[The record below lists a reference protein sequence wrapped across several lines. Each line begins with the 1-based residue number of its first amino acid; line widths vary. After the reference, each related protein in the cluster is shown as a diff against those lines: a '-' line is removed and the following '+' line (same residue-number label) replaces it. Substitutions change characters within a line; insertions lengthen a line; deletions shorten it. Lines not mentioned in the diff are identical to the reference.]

1 MNGPAAVGLHPN
13 RAMMQRR
20 WWFGAAL
27 LFAVVLP
34 SNRFPADHAVLL
46 AGQGADAA
54 RDPYRI
60 TAICTPLIASDRPPV
75 SVSNGAELQQA
86 LDRAVGGDTIL
97 LAAGATFLPSAPEG
111 SFMLRNRRIPA
122 GQWITIRSAHSAF
135 DASGALPP
143 ATRVDKS
150 NQDLM
155 PRIRATAT
163 NLAAIRVEARAR
175 GYRLIGLDIG
185 VQPGVTQLAN
195 LVDIGSDRDTTVDA
209 KPSDIVID
217 RCYLHGN
224 DAGNYRRGVALNGI
238 RLSVV
243 DSYFENFH
251 DANSDSQAIAGW
263 SGPGPFKIVNNFL
276 EAASENIMFGGS
288 DPSIAQLVPSDIE
301 IRGNFLTKRL
311 SWRTSGVPVKN
322 AFELKNARRV
332 LVEGNIFEHVWSS
345 GQDGTAIVLKSTNQE
360 GACTWC
366 VTEFVTFR
374 NNIVRGAAHGLLIN
388 AAEAGAR
395 GLPLPQRVNHIRIQN
410 VLFTDIGGE
419 RWGGGKLF
427 RVFGGVSNLE
437 ITHVTSTGNATG
449 ILDPRNP
456 SDLNPNLVFKYNI
469 VERRYYGIGAGGDE
483 GITTVTRNFAP
494 YVYNQNVLVNTS
506 RATDQAIGD
515 DALKSRYPP
524 VTTIARDW
532 NAVGFVN
539 GTQRLAATSPYY
551 RAGDDGKD
559 LGADVDEVMAA
570 VEGAGGGG
578 CSTRPETPAGPPRR
592 AK

>member
-1 MNGPAAVGLHPN
+1 
-13 RAMMQRR
+13 MMRNR
-20 WWFGAAL
+20 WWFGPVLLLAL
-27 LFAVVLP
+27 VP
-34 SNRFPADHAVLL
+34 PADRFTVDRAVLL
-46 AGQGADAA
+46 AGQTADAA
-54 RDPYRI
+54 TRDPYRV
-60 TAICTPLIASDRPPV
+60 ALMCTPLVAGDRPPV
-75 SVSNGAELQQA
+75 AVSNGAELQQA
-86 LDRAVGGDTIL
+86 LDRAVAGDTIVL
-97 LAAGATFLPSAPEG
+97 TPGATYLPTAQEG
-111 SFMLRNRRIPA
+111 SFMLRNRGLAA

-135 DASGALPP
+135 DAGGAVPP
-143 ATRVDKS
+143 ATRVDRS

-155 PRIRATAT
+155 PRLRATAT
-163 NLAAIRVEARAR
+163 NIPAVRSEPRAR

-185 VQPGVTQLAN
+185 IQAGISQLAN
-195 LVDIGSDRDTTVDA
+195 LVDLGTDRSVSADS
-209 KPSDIVID
+209 KPSDIVVD

-224 DAGNYRRGVALNGI
+224 DSGNFRRGVALNGV
-238 RLSVV
+238 RLAII

-301 IRGNFLTKRL
+301 IRGNISTKRL

-374 NNIVRGAAHGLLIN
+374 NNIVRGAAHGVLIN

-395 GLPLPQRVNHIRIQN
+395 GLPLPPRANHIRIQN
-410 VLFTDIGGE
+410 VLFTDIGGST
-419 RWGGGKLF
+419 WGGGKLF

-437 ITHVTSTGNATG
+437 ITHVTSTGNGTG
-449 ILDPRNP
+449 ILDPRSP
-456 SDLNPNLVFKYNI
+456 SDLNPNLIFKYNI
-469 VERRYYGIGAGGDE
+469 VERRLYGIGTGSDE
-483 GITTVTRNFAP
+483 GIPTVTRNFAP

-506 RATDQAIGD
+506 RSTDQAIGD

-524 VTTIARDW
+524 VTTVARDW
-532 NAVGFVN
+532 STVGFVS
-539 GTQRLAATSPYY
+539 GTQRLAPTSPYY

-559 LGADVDEVMAA
+559 LGVDLDAVMAA
-570 VEGAGGGG
+570 VERAGGGG
-578 CSTRPETPAGPPRR
+578 CSTRPENPTGPPRR
-592 AK
+592 GK